1 MDLVNRVDF
10 IFLVAVEEENEV
22 EANDTMLSNNFDKL
36 NELESHLIRHRELF
50 LSRQI
55 ETYKIDMVRYVW
67 LWEEFSCVWVWFI
80 VLLYTQGKVFSVFA
94 ERTRRHPQL
103 LGQGG
108 HFLLHYGL

>member
-67 LWEEFSCVWVWFI
+67 LWEEFSCVVG
-80 VLLYTQGKVFSVFA
+80 VVYSATVHAGESV
-94 ERTRRHPQL
+94 QCL
-103 LGQGG
+103 C
-108 HFLLHYGL
+108 